1 MNETQI
7 LIGDEPQVLHQAGA
21 ALGIDTRSR
30 QTKTRDALQLA
41 VDLAN
46 AEAKARPRGQSS
58 PHGSMPAAISTP
70 VAPEAQALPEVP
82 SVGQTVTPRFGLQL
96 PGVR

>member
-1 MNETQI
+1 MFDAEPFP
-7 LIGDEPQVLHQAGA
+7 GDVLHQAGE

-30 QTKTRDALQLA
+30 QTKVRDRLALA
-41 VDLAN
+41 VQIAN
-46 AEAKARPRGQSS
+46 QEAKARPRVQSS
-58 PHGSMPAAISTP
+58 THGSMPAAISTP

-96 PGVR
+96 PGSR